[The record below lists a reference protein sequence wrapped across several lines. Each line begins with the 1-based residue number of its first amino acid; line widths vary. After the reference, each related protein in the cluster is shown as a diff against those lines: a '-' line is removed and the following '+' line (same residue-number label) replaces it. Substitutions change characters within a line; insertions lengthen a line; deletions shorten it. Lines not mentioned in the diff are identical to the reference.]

1 MLQEY
6 IPLGQRV
13 AAFEVEVRK
22 DGEWVQVAKET
33 TIGYKRILLIP
44 SVTADAVR
52 IHITEADAC
61 PVLNRLALYMDDI
74 YRP

>member
-1 MLQEY
+1 M
-6 IPLGQRV
+6 
-13 AAFEVEVRK
+13 
-22 DGEWVQVAKET
+22 QVAKET